1 LLQPWRQPP
10 EHARGVTNEEL
21 LMAAN
26 LRAEDLEPQ
35 SERDLAPQLAVA
47 APASEPSEESTTDPT
62 AESRHEAIARAA
74 YYRAEARGFEPG
86 HELDDWLA
94 AEQETSSD

>member
-1 LLQPWRQPP
+1 
-10 EHARGVTNEEL
+10 
-21 LMAAN
+21 MAAN

-47 APASEPSEESTTDPT
+47 APAAEPSDESTTDPT
-62 AESRHEAIARAA
+62 AESRHDVIARAA
-74 YYRAEARGFEPG
+74 YYLAEARGFEPG

-94 AEQETSSD
+94 AEQATSAD